1 MLGDFKDIVKA
12 VAVSIF
18 VIVIMV
24 ISFNFITNYENNKN
38 FEKAVTLEDSYD
50 VYYNGTLVKGDDI
63 ESKFKISALKKENV
77 SVEIKEDVQEIYIT
91 DVPKEDPFFYHITV
105 CNSLGNH
112 RPHSDRGIII
122 TV

>member
-38 FEKAVTLEDSYD
+38 FEKAVTLEDS
-50 VYYNGTLVKGDDI
+50 
-63 ESKFKISALKKENV
+63 
-77 SVEIKEDVQEIYIT
+77 
-91 DVPKEDPFFYHITV
+91 
-105 CNSLGNH
+105 
-112 RPHSDRGIII
+112 
-122 TV
+122 

>member
-18 VIVIMV
+18 VIVIIF

-50 VYYNGTLVKGDDI
+50 VYYNGTLVKGDDM

-77 SVEIKEDVQEIYIT
+77 SVKIKEDVQEIYIT
-91 DVPKEDPFFYHITV
+91 DVPKEDPFFITSPFV
-105 CNSLGNH
+105 LH
-112 RPHSDRGIII
+112 
-122 TV
+122 